1 MAPPSRRPARRPFS
15 AAGRPRGSP
24 AAGPSHPARWWAGG
38 GGWTAHS
45 APGKDQP
52 PRVRETVGR
61 AVGPPPRTTGRRKA
75 LAGRGRRGARR
86 AEAASVGTRRRS
98 HGGLWPRRSDTRRA
112 RRWQARKTAGIGRA
126 PPMEETAGLAVR
138 QPDSTDPQGRGA
150 EERAQAEAAA
160 APAVQRRR
168 VWGRAGGPTAA
179 RPPRS
184 DRSRSTRFQVRVA
197 VEIGRSSTL
206 RDTTDLARGP

>member
-1 MAPPSRRPARRPFS
+1 MAQPSRRPARRPFS

-24 AAGPSHPARWWAGG
+24 AADPSHPARWWAGG

-98 HGGLWPRRSDTRRA
+98 HGGLWPRRSDMRRDKMWPAWSTVGIARTSTLREMTGRAGRPPQLDRPPRTWRRRA
-112 RRWQARKTAGIGRA
+112 RPSRGR
-126 PPMEETAGLAVR
+126 
-138 QPDSTDPQGRGA
+138 RGP
-150 EERAQAEAAA
+150 RRVEAAG
-160 APAVQRRR
+160 VGTRRM
-168 VWGRAGGPTAA
+168 
-179 RPPRS
+179 S
-184 DRSRSTRFQVRVA
+184 H
-197 VEIGRSSTL
+197 GRSATPFGQESL
-206 RDTTDLARGP
+206 H

>member
-61 AVGPPPRTTGRRKA
+61 AVGPPPRTAGRRKA
-75 LAGRGRRGARR
+75 LAGQGRRGARR
-86 AEAASVGTRRRS
+86 AEAASVETRRRS
-98 HGGLWPRRSDTRRA
+98 HGGLWPRRSGTRRP
-112 RRWQARKTAGIGRA
+112 RRWPARNTVGIARA
-126 PPMEETAGLAVR
+126 P
-138 QPDSTDPQGRGA
+138 
-150 EERAQAEAAA
+150 
-160 APAVQRRR
+160 
-168 VWGRAGGPTAA
+168 
-179 RPPRS
+179 
-184 DRSRSTRFQVRVA
+184 
-197 VEIGRSSTL
+197 TL
-206 RDTTDLARGP
+206 RETTDLAVRPPRFDRPPRTGRRGARPSRGRRGPRRAEAAGVGTRRRSHGRSATPFGQESLH